1 MADFRCGFVG
11 VVGPTNSGKS
21 TLVNAIIGEKVSIV
35 SPLPQT
41 TYHGVRG
48 ILNEP
53 TLQIIFTDTPGFQEY
68 PQPVP
73 RMLNRVADRNAGDS
87 DLLLWVFDVSQ
98 GTALAQISKFKK
110 KIAQLKPA
118 ESSFCALNK
127 IDQIDKQK
135 LLPLIQEVHSL
146 GLFGSI
152 IPISAKKV
160 DGIKPLVELL
170 KSRLP
175 EGPAMYPT
183 DAFTDRSRD
192 FLIAEFVREKIYRMT
207 KEEIPY
213 SVWVETEGEEPGGK
227 VPTIRV
233 VLHVDSNSRKGII
246 IGKGGALLKKIGTE
260 ARAEI
265 EKMMGQHI
273 CLKLHVDVHD
283 EWKKDA
289 THLNRY
295 LELA

>member
-21 TLVNAIIGEKVSIV
+21 TLVNAMIGEKVAIV

-48 ILNEP
+48 ILNQP
-53 TLQIIFTDTPGFQEY
+53 SVQMIFTDTPGFQEY

-73 RMLNRVADRNAGDS
+73 RMLNRVADRNAGES
-87 DLLLWVFDVSQ
+87 DLLLWVFDVSH
-98 GTALAQISKFKK
+98 GKALDQIQKFRK
-110 KIAQLKPA
+110 KISQLKPTA
-118 ESSFCALNK
+118 SSFCALNK
-127 IDQIDKQK
+127 VDKIDKQT
-135 LLPLIQEVHSL
+135 LLPLIQAIHAL
-146 GLFGSI
+146 GLFAAI
-152 IPISAKKV
+152 IPISAKKS
-160 DGIKPLVELL
+160 DGIKPLAELL
-170 KSRLP
+170 KDHLP
-175 EGPAMYPT
+175 VGPAMYPT

-192 FLIAEFVREKIYRMT
+192 FLISEFVREKIYRMT

-213 SVWVETEGEEPGGK
+213 SVWVETEGEETGGK

-233 VLHVDSNSRKGII
+233 VLHVDSNSRKGIL
-246 IGKGGALLKKIGTE
+246 IGKGGSLLKKIGTE
-260 ARAEI
+260 ARSEI
-265 EKMMGQHI
+265 EKMMGAHI

-283 EWKKDA
+283 EWKNDA
-289 THLNRY
+289 NHLNRY